1 MKSKYFF
8 LIYVFFLLSSCQ
20 SIKDGLAGN
29 KNENSDEFLIEKK
42 NPLEIPPDFGVL
54 PIPNKKNREIDEV
67 QKIDEEIEKLLKKE
81 NTSKDDQNVGNSAED
96 FVLKQ
101 IKKN

>member
-1 MKSKYFF
+1 M
-8 LIYVFFLLSSCQ
+8 IFLLSSCQ
-20 SIKDGLAGN
+20 SVKEGLAGS

-42 NPLEIPPDFGVL
+42 NPLEIPPDFGAL
-54 PIPNKKNREIDEV
+54 PKPDKKKNANDQAE
-67 QKIDEEIEKLLKKE
+67 KIGEDIEKLLKKE
-81 NTSKDDQNVGNSAED
+81 NISNDTQTIENSAED